1 MHNYMK
7 VIRNNHHKSHEVNS
21 ALLPYYNDK
30 RHLLVDHGVAS
41 FAYDH
46 WRNETNKTDF
56 KKIWISVATLF

>member
-1 MHNYMK
+1 MK

-30 RHLLVDHGVAS
+30 QHLLDHGVAS

-56 KKIWISVATLF
+56 RKIWISVATLF